1 MADPEP
7 DTDTVDWVSGLT
19 RRQATLTEPQIVMV
33 ADWLS
38 GKNKTVLEKHGT
50 NVSEVYE
57 FLRRQKQIPAKLDA
71 NNPDEY
77 KKWLRKKL
85 IDPEFVML
93 ISPILR
99 KLEFN
104 FGGL

>member
-1 MADPEP
+1 MDIDE
-7 DTDTVDWVSGLT
+7 
-19 RRQATLTEPQIVMV
+19 QI
-33 ADWLS
+33 LI
-38 GKNKTVLEKHGT
+38 
-50 NVSEVYE
+50 SEVARKRMTTSGDRETDE